1 MFEMAGENWLIC
13 CHVFNRCQA
22 FSINHLR
29 NSIYEERVAVG
40 KYFPNAVDIKC
51 GQMNLR
57 LS

>member
-1 MFEMAGENWLIC
+1 
-13 CHVFNRCQA
+13 QA

-29 NSIYEERVAVG
+29 NSIYEQERVTVG